1 MKTKKNNRFLALF
14 MVFTILLTMFPI
26 VPSVYATDT
35 LQGGGT
41 KGDPYLISNVAQ
53 LEEFRNRVNNGETN
67 ICGKL
72 MNDIVLNEDLNSKLN
87 EDGSV
92 KDGVIVSQW
101 TPIGNDSQN
110 YIGIFDGNDYK
121 VSGMYINQPS
131 SEYQGLFGYIGNAST
146 VKNLG
151 VDGIVKGGNSTGG
164 IVGYSIG
171 VVGRCYNTGNVSG
184 TGSSVGGVV
193 GNNKKKLILV
203 IIQEMSVVPKILL

>member
-1 MKTKKNNRFLALF
+1 

-92 KDGVIVSQW
+92 SIPKALQPYMG
-101 TPIGNDSQN
+101 
-110 YIGIFDGNDYK
+110 
-121 VSGMYINQPS
+121 GMTKI
-131 SEYQGLFGYIGNAST
+131 E
-146 VKNLG
+146 
-151 VDGIVKGGNSTGG
+151 
-164 IVGYSIG
+164 
-171 VVGRCYNTGNVSG
+171 
-184 TGSSVGGVV
+184 
-193 GNNKKKLILV
+193 KKHA
-203 IIQEMSVVPKILL
+203 